1 MGAAPA
7 RREGADMLRSASL
20 ETLTDAQLVHRIRE
34 GDDRAYEAVVARYR
48 EKLLGFAAKLAGGS
62 HADAEDI
69 VQDAVIRALP
79 ALRAGDRP
87 MVLKP
92 WLYMIV
98 RNRAYDLHRASRGRH
113 GEDAERLTLVPA
125 SAASDPVDRA
135 IAREE
140 LDRVVAEIG
149 RLPERQRLALVRREL
164 GGATHRELADELATT
179 VAGTK
184 SLLVRARSTLSEA
197 VAA

>member
-1 MGAAPA
+1 MVGGSGRRDGAA
-7 RREGADMLRSASL
+7 MLRSASL
-20 ETLTDAQLVHRIRE
+20 DTLTDAQLVLRVRA
-34 GDDRAYEAVVARYR
+34 GDDRAFEAIVARYR
-48 EKLLGFAAKLAGGS
+48 EPLLGFAAKLAGGS

-79 ALRAGDRP
+79 ALRASDRP

-98 RNRAYDLHRASRGRH
+98 RNRAYDLHRAGRGHRT
-113 GEDAERLTLVPA
+113 DDDERLTLVPA
-125 SAASDPVDRA
+125 DAASDPVDRA
-135 IAREE
+135 IARER

-184 SLLVRARSTLSEA
+184 SLLVRARSTLGQA
-197 VAA
+197 IAA

>member
-1 MGAAPA
+1 MGARPAP
-7 RREGADMLRSASL
+7 REGRAMLRSASL
-20 ETLTDAQLVHRIRE
+20 QTLTDAQLVARVRA
-34 GDDRAYEAVVARYR
+34 GDDRAFEAVVARFG
-48 EKLLGFAAKLAGGS
+48 EPLVGFAARLAGGS
-62 HADAEDI
+62 HADAEDV

-79 ALRAGDRP
+79 ALRASDRP
-87 MVLKP
+87 MLLKP

-98 RNRAYDLHRASRGRH
+98 RNRAYDLHRAARGRPT
-113 GEDAERLTLVPA
+113 EDGHRLSLVPA
-125 SAASDPVDRA
+125 PAAADPVDRA

-140 LDRVVAEIG
+140 LDRVVGEIG

-164 GGATHRELADELATT
+164 GGATHRELADELSTT

-184 SLLVRARSTLSEA
+184 SLLVRARSALSEA